1 MQDILS
7 QKPSCPPVRSGKR
20 AESPPEGAAAA
31 FTSARNLWKSAQTAA
46 DEDDSVVII
55 EGAEEPEAKPLKS
68 RKPKEAAAAA
78 VPGLPTDGS
87 KTDDEPWKKYMPS
100 PKKTKAKKVNDREK
114 NAAATIEQQPEPK
127 NKMANRTA
135 KKTDTMS
142 KHFSRVSE
150 PQATEQSEIAPYEP
164 LDLERAPDRRLD
176 WTPPSSK
183 QMRAPNASSSAVEN
197 LTNATFK
204 TLLESYSCKEGPQRD
219 TATKLVS
226 DEDSS
231 FVKKRKLLALASPA
245 KGSRSVSPEKSPTKQ
260 KAPRK
265 KPRTITELAT
275 AAYRPVLSE
284 GEMAPPPGSLLDYFP
299 NGPAESKDTEDQT
312 AGKPKAKGRKK
323 TAKPK
328 ASKKKAAL
336 SKPILLSPTTAL
348 TEHSKQ
354 DFVFGT
360 SSQLVRETSPTMLRD
375 LQVAMKQS
383 TQVPPD
389 AFLDADT
396 SDALELDEPKLKL
409 WEAGSRD
416 DDGRLFHAT
425 VINLVDSSP
434 GSLPTDH
441 EGDVSGSRSPDEA
454 PEVRSSVSGAEG
466 HSFEALSDSPLPPI
480 RQPWR
485 EDPPVQRTS
494 GKMAQLGG
502 RTTVALTADE
512 SFPDLSD
519 ILKPAANDVA
529 MDPPTI
535 IDDDCPFSSSQVS
548 VSSTVTGRAN
558 APFTSPPKTVQTQ
571 VTTQPPEVASSS
583 VTSRGDPKEPNFEL
597 YTDAQLS
604 TEIATYGF
612 KAIKKRPAMISL
624 LQQCWESKY
633 QTAPTGAR
641 TIATSSRD
649 KAQPGASPKR
659 PRGRPRKDDVGI
671 SENQEPPPSGQ
682 GAESPKRSRG
692 RPRKDATSSRAPVT
706 MPVSEPPPSAQD
718 AASPK
723 RPRGRPRKGSASL
736 TRARSPA
743 NKTKTT
749 TKVSRTSASKPLQ
762 VTPQKFKASQA
773 PIEIPDSASDD
784 NRSVMSR
791 SPTLSP
797 EPTFSPSQKE
807 VDLSVSMEE
816 EDEAEQSLLLN
827 PDEEEAGLFKRIASA
842 VTGAPRTT
850 DPQNPSW
857 YEKIL
862 MYDPIVLEDLTAWLN
877 SGQLTRVGYD
887 GEVKPADV
895 KKWCESESICCLWR
909 VNLRGKERKRL

>member
-1 MQDILS
+1 M
-7 QKPSCPPVRSGKR
+7 
-20 AESPPEGAAAA
+20 
-31 FTSARNLWKSAQTAA
+31 
-46 DEDDSVVII
+46 II
-55 EGAEEPEAKPLKS
+55 EGAEEPQTKPRKP
-68 RKPKEAAAAA
+68 RKPKEAAAGPA
-78 VPGLPTDGS
+78 PGLPTDGS

-100 PKKTKAKKVNDREK
+100 PKKTKATNANDLDKK
-114 NAAATIEQQPEPK
+114 AAATIEQQPEPK
-127 NKMANRTA
+127 NKTANRMA
-135 KKTDTMS
+135 KKTDAMS
-142 KHFSRVSE
+142 KHFSPVSE
-150 PQATEQSEIAPYEP
+150 PQGAEQLEIDLDEP
-164 LDLERAPDRRLD
+164 LQLERAPDRRLD

-183 QMRAPNASSSAVEN
+183 QIVASNASSSAAEN
-197 LTNATFK
+197 ATSATFK
-204 TLLESYSCKEGPQRD
+204 TLLESYGCKEQMQRD
-219 TATKLVS
+219 AATMPIS

-231 FVKKRKLLALASPA
+231 FIKKRKLLELVSPA
-245 KGSRSVSPEKSPTKQ
+245 KGRRSVSPEKSPTKQ
-260 KAPRK
+260 KAPKK
-265 KPRTITELAT
+265 KPRTITDLAT

-284 GEMAPPPGSLLDYFP
+284 EEMAPPPGSLLDYFP
-299 NGPAESKDTEDQT
+299 NGPAESKDTEDQA

-328 ASKKKAAL
+328 VSKKKAAPP
-336 SKPILLSPTTAL
+336 KPILLSPTTAL

-383 TQVPPD
+383 TQVPSD

-396 SDALELDEPKLKL
+396 GDGIELGEPKLKL

-425 VINLVDSSP
+425 VIDLVESSQ

-441 EGDVSGSRSPDEA
+441 GGDVFGSRKADDPPQVGDSIL
-454 PEVRSSVSGAEG
+454 GAEG
-466 HSFEALSDSPLPPI
+466 YSLEALSDSPLPPI

-485 EDPPVQRTS
+485 EDPAAQRAS
-494 GKMAQLGG
+494 GTMAQIGE
-502 RTTVALTADE
+502 RTTVALNADE

-519 ILKPAANDVA
+519 ILAPAGKDVEKI
-529 MDPPTI
+529 PPTI
-535 IDDDCPFSSSQVS
+535 IDDNSPFSSSQFS
-548 VSSTVTGRAN
+548 VSSAVAGRAN
-558 APFTSPPKTVQTQ
+558 APLSSPPKTLQTQ
-571 VTTQPPEVASSS
+571 VTTQPTEVASSS
-583 VTSRGDPKEPNFEL
+583 DTSRDNPKQPNFEL

-612 KAIKKRPAMISL
+612 KAIKKRPAMIHL

-633 QTAPTGAR
+633 PTAPTGAR
-641 TIATSSRD
+641 AITTSSRA

-659 PRGRPRKDDVGI
+659 PRGRPRKNDVGR

-682 GAESPKRSRG
+682 GAESPKRPRG
-692 RPRKDATSSRAPVT
+692 RPRKNATSSRAPAAL
-706 MPVSEPPPSAQD
+706 PVSEPPPSAQD
-718 AASPK
+718 GASPK
-723 RPRGRPRKGSASL
+723 RSRRRPRNGSPSP
-736 TRARSPA
+736 TRATSPA
-743 NKTKTT
+743 KQTKTT
-749 TKVSRTSASKPLQ
+749 KKVARAAASKL
-762 VTPQKFKASQA
+762 PQPKPQEFKAPQA
-773 PIEIPDSASDD
+773 PIEIPDSASED
-784 NRSVMSR
+784 NGSVMSR

-807 VDLSVSMEE
+807 VDLSLSMEE

-842 VTGAPRTT
+842 VTSAPRTT
-850 DPQNPSW
+850 DPQKPSW